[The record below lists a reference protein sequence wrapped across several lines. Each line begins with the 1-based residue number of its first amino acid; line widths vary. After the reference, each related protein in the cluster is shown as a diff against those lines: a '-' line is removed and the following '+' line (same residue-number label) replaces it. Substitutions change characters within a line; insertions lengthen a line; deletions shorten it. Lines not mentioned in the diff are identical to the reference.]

1 MRTTALRLTL
11 LASLACAGMLAAHAQ
26 PQWRFHLAFEDG
38 TGARD
43 TLWFVYDTSATM
55 PTTPWPG
62 PNIDYALGEGPV
74 DVSDGAF
81 HVYLMNA
88 AGEFTKTVARPYSW
102 YPYME
107 TGLIEGINWV
117 PPMTI
122 RWDTSLF
129 HAPYL
134 PYEQGSFGT
143 ARMDGNLFYGL
154 NNDPMLQAYNMLID
168 DSVVVWELWDYL
180 FPFGVLFEP
189 GTPDPLVVNE
199 PTACIGVRAWPN
211 PAKTDL
217 WLDGTS
223 GLMDIVISDASGR
236 IVRNMI
242 GHESREPID
251 VTGLAPGSYMLKAVS
266 GINNLQYHAKFQKIP

>member
-1 MRTTALRLTL
+1 MRHLQHLPLALISAAL
-11 LASLACAGMLAAHAQ
+11 LALTAQAQ
-26 PQWRFHLAFEDG
+26 PTWRFHLAFEDG
-38 TGARD
+38 AGARD
-43 TLWFVYDTSATM
+43 TLWFVYDTTAT
-55 PTTPWPG
+55 TGATV
-62 PNIDYALGEGPV
+62 DHELGEGPMPMG
-74 DVSDGAF
+74 DGAF
-81 HVYLMNA
+81 HVYALNA
-88 AGEFTKTVARPYSW
+88 QQDSATTIAWPYTMF
-102 YPYME
+102 PYFE
-107 TGLIEGINWV
+107 TGNTIEGINWV

-189 GTPDPLVVNE
+189 GTSDPLVVNE
-199 PTACIGVRAWPN
+199 PTACVEVRAWPN

-236 IVRNMI
+236 IVRNVI

-251 VTGLAPGSYMLKAVS
+251 VSGLALGTYMVHAVAQ
-266 GINNLQYHAKFQKIP
+266 GGGRYQGKFIKE